1 MEAILT
7 GPRVSGGMCSMAGVV
22 PYRRA
27 TRDMHATRARMAD
40 GRAGPKVPGGMCSMA
55 GYPCHRDGLRA
66 ARIRPLTGG
75 DADRTA
81 LCSLSGYG
89 AGGPVTARQ
98 PEGAS
103 PSVGGSV
110 PGQPDQQVGLVAG
123 PGDELGVALVAAER
137 PRPGLLG

>member
-1 MEAILT
+1 MDAILT

-40 GRAGPKVPGGMCSMA
+40 GRGGPKVPGGMCSMA
-55 GYPCHRDGLRA
+55 GDPATGTVCEPPGSALSPA
-66 ARIRPLTGG
+66 AM
-75 DADRTA
+75 RTA
-81 LCSLSGYG
+81 PRFALSGYG

-123 PGDELGVALVAAER
+123 ARDELGVALVAAER